1 MAGYSRT
8 DRLSQQIKSD
18 VYEII
23 SQMKDP
29 RIPEMFTIT
38 YANVTPDLRYAKIG
52 ISSMGSEEE
61 RRQMLKALKGAAG
74 FVRREIGLRS
84 DIRYIPE
91 ISFALDDSIEY
102 SVRIHQK
109 LQEIEKSETSDKGEE
124 NA

>member
-52 ISSMGSEEE
+52 ISSI
-61 RRQMLKALKGAAG
+61 G